1 MLVACVLKYI
11 FSPLLDRL
19 VQPNKGKVKNE
30 DNLNFLGQIRAG
42 AAAVDGWLGVLGW
55 CKYCSIMIQAQ
66 FLRDLL
72 TQLDWIQPELGTSPS
87 QG

>member
-30 DNLNFLGQIRAG
+30 DNLNFLGQIRAA
-42 AAAVDGWLGVLGW
+42 AAAVDGWLGAGA
-55 CKYCSIMIQAQ
+55 STAQ
-66 FLRDLL
+66 
-72 TQLDWIQPELGTSPS
+72 S
-87 QG
+87 

>member
-42 AAAVDGWLGVLGW
+42 ADRWQSW
-55 CKYCSIMIQAQ
+55 CGASTAQ
-66 FLRDLL
+66 
-72 TQLDWIQPELGTSPS
+72 S
-87 QG
+87 

>member
-11 FSPLLDRL
+11 FSPLLDRLVPTL

-42 AAAVDGWLGVLGW
+42 ADRWQSW
-55 CKYCSIMIQAQ
+55 CKYCSIMIRAQ
-66 FLRDLL
+66 FLRDL
-72 TQLDWIQPELGTSPS
+72 
-87 QG
+87 